1 MQTSTAKSP
10 IHLPISDKCLQRT
23 PGDDAAV
30 SAALLS
36 PISGGSEIIS
46 EYEAELAKA
55 FGQKEA
61 IAVSSG
67 GAALIAALYAAGVRA
82 GHEVVLPPTCPLCT
96 VYPILFLGATP
107 VFCDTYADN
116 FGVDVEDLARVVT
129 PRTRA
134 VIDVP
139 MWGYATPVQRLRDAA
154 RNHGIATVLDLAHSH
169 GAQMEGRDLSAYGD
183 LSCFSTHERKILST
197 GEGGFILTNDE
208 RLASVVRSYIKF
220 GNLNGRDFGLN
231 FKLSGVQA
239 ALGKSRLA
247 HLGELSAK
255 RRSNAEKLAAG
266 VKREGVREL
275 DILPGSRPSYYFMLL
290 RLSFADN
297 RDFID
302 HLDRHGIPSDIKRYG
317 CKALYE
323 FPALKGFTRRCPNA
337 EALLASVTTLPVHP
351 GIGDAEIEHMISV
364 IQKY

>member
-107 VFCDTYADN
+107 VFCDLPMRTTSAWTWRTSR
-116 FGVDVEDLARVVT
+116 GSSRRGRAR
-129 PRTRA
+129 
-134 VIDVP
+134 
-139 MWGYATPVQRLRDAA
+139 
-154 RNHGIATVLDLAHSH
+154 
-169 GAQMEGRDLSAYGD
+169 
-183 LSCFSTHERKILST
+183 
-197 GEGGFILTNDE
+197 
-208 RLASVVRSYIKF
+208 
-220 GNLNGRDFGLN
+220 
-231 FKLSGVQA
+231 
-239 ALGKSRLA
+239 
-247 HLGELSAK
+247 
-255 RRSNAEKLAAG
+255 
-266 VKREGVREL
+266 
-275 DILPGSRPSYYFMLL
+275 
-290 RLSFADN
+290 
-297 RDFID
+297 
-302 HLDRHGIPSDIKRYG
+302 
-317 CKALYE
+317 
-323 FPALKGFTRRCPNA
+323 
-337 EALLASVTTLPVHP
+337 
-351 GIGDAEIEHMISV
+351 
-364 IQKY
+364 